1 MLEIVLPAP
10 SLPACRAV
18 RLSSASQDS
27 SAGGGASPGAADMSL
42 AGAVPV
48 FQECYD
54 SAGRSAHARG
64 QMDVLMPQLGETVA
78 EGKITQWYKAPG
90 DAVQPGD
97 NLFEIETDK
106 TSMEVPATAAGVLA
120 EIRARVG
127 EVVPVGAVVAV
138 ISGGKGA
145 AAGAVA
151 ASAGP
156 AGAAPQ
162 RPVPAAP
169 VAAPASGPA
178 SAVNGVAR
186 PIKLDPFF
194 EVRTPERNYG
204 PARRGSVT
212 VTPLARRLAAE
223 SGIDLDAV
231 RGSGPHGRIFARD
244 LATAAER
251 PRAAAPAGLTAQQV
265 MQQVKALYE
274 PGSYQEVAL
283 DNMRATIAARLVEA
297 KQAIPHFYL
306 TADVGTDALVRL
318 REDAN
323 AAAPAARDGKP
334 AFRLSLN
341 DIIVKA
347 WPAALQRV
355 PAANAVWA
363 GDRILRLAHADI
375 GVAVAIEGG
384 LFTPIVRHAE
394 TKTLSAISAE
404 IRDLSARA
412 RARRLKPQEY
422 QGGSSVVSNLGMHGI
437 REFAAIINP
446 PHATVLAVGA
456 ARRQPVERPD
466 GSVAF
471 VGQMTVTL
479 SCDHRVVDG
488 ALGAELL
495 AAFRGFIENPVTALA

>member
-1 MLEIVLPAP
+1 
-10 SLPACRAV
+10 
-18 RLSSASQDS
+18 
-27 SAGGGASPGAADMSL
+27 
-42 AGAVPV
+42 
-48 FQECYD
+48 
-54 SAGRSAHARG
+54 
-64 QMDVLMPQLGETVA
+64 MDVLMPQLGETVA

-106 TSMEVPATAAGVLA
+106 TSMEVPATSAGVLA
-120 EIRARVG
+120 EVRAGVG
-127 EVVPVGAVVAV
+127 DVVPVGSVVAV
-138 ISGGKGA
+138 ISDGKGVTAGAPAAPAAPSPAQPPAARASATAIA
-145 AAGAVA
+145 AAPAVA
-151 ASAGP
+151 ATN
-156 AGAAPQ
+156 GAATPL
-162 RPVPAAP
+162 
-169 VAAPASGPA
+169 
-178 SAVNGVAR
+178 
-186 PIKLDPFF
+186 KLDPFF
-194 EVRTPERNYG
+194 EVRTPSRNYG

-223 SGIDLDAV
+223 TGIDLDAI

-244 LATAAER
+244 LATAAQR
-251 PRAAAPAGLTAQQV
+251 QRVAAPAGASA
-265 MQQVKALYE
+265 QQVKALYE

-306 TADVGTDALVRL
+306 TADVGIDALLRL

-323 AAAPAARDGKP
+323 AAAPKARDGTP
-334 AFRLSLN
+334 AYKLSLN

-347 WPAALQRV
+347 WAAALQRV

-363 GDRILRLAHADI
+363 GDRILRLAHSDI

-384 LFTPIVRHAE
+384 LFTPIVRSAE

-404 IRDLSARA
+404 IKDLSARA
-412 RARRLKPQEY
+412 RARRLKPPEY

-456 ARRQPVERPD
+456 TRRQPVEKPD